1 MGDDLVADMLPV
13 IKESFAQYAGAVLQS
28 RALVDV
34 RDCLK
39 PSARQIFYC
48 LHTDKFIHSKPFK
61 KTLKAI
67 GSASR
72 MYIHG
77 DSSAEGIIMRAG
89 QPFAMRYPL
98 MEVDGSYGT
107 LVETGN
113 WAAARYTSSR
123 LTPLSAILF
132 EDIEKNTITE
142 WRDNYDD
149 TEQYPMSLPSK
160 GFYNIV
166 NGTMGIGIGAAS
178 SIPQFNIKDVNEAL
192 IKLLWNKDIDDDELI
207 CMPDFATG
215 AILLN
220 ADEVRESLKKGQGR
234 SCILRSVVEYDDKER
249 CLIVTEIPY
258 GVYTNTICG
267 QLENLINEGNCGIDR
282 FNDLTGSTPLIK
294 IYLAKGASPERVLRT
309 LYKETSLQ
317 YYYGINMTMLDNG
330 RFPKVFTWKEA
341 LSAHIEHEKNVY
353 RRGYEFDLEKIKARL
368 HIVKGIIVALE
379 NIETV
384 IEIIKNSTSTVA
396 AKFAL
401 EDRYNLDEV
410 QVKAIL
416 DIKLARLA
424 HLEVKKYYDEEIEL
438 LQKEHDI
445 YEILHNEEL
454 FNKKV
459 ENGLRAVAEK
469 YGDKRRTQIMNLNTN
484 DEDETP
490 IEEKTFIVNLTNKG
504 TLYAYESTTLMI
516 QRRGGKGVQAKL
528 PKDEYIINSISESNC
543 NTLLLFSNKG
553 KAYSTMLN
561 NIPLNTPTYPQVM
574 FKMEDDEYICNMCSY
589 DKTDSNDYII
599 FTTKNGMVKKSKLSE
614 YKMKKTNGIIAI
626 KLKDDDSIVSVN
638 FTSND
643 TLGILTFNGN
653 FVRIETDKIN
663 AIGRATAGIQGIKLS
678 EGDEVVCAK
687 LITED
692 TKGILS
698 VSATG
703 MAKLTYIKE
712 YPVTSR
718 AIKGSLMQKLRED
731 DSMSY
736 FLPVTLNES
745 EAIIISSKGS
755 IKIPFLQFQRS
766 GRLTIGTSVKK
777 LIPGEIIQ
785 TLIVN

>member
-1 MGDDLVADMLPV
+1 MADMLPIV
-13 IKESFAQYAGAVLQS
+13 KESFSQYAGAVLQS

-67 GSASR
+67 GSATR
-72 MYIHG
+72 VYIHG

-98 MEVDGSYGT
+98 VEVDGSYGT

-113 WAAARYTSSR
+113 WAASRYTSSR
-123 LTPLSAILF
+123 LAAIASVLF
-132 EDIEKNTITE
+132 EDIEKNTIAE

-192 IKLLWNKDIDDDELI
+192 IKLLWNNDIDDSELI

-220 ADEVRESLKKGQGR
+220 ADEVRESLKNGQGR

-249 CLIVTEIPY
+249 CLVVTEIPY

-267 QLENLINEGNCGIDR
+267 QLEELINQGGSGIDR
-282 FNDLTGSTPLIK
+282 FNDLTGSSPLIK
-294 IYLAKGASPERVLRT
+294 IYLSKGASPERVLKT

-341 LSAHIEHEKNVY
+341 LQAHIEHEKSVY
-353 RRGYEFDLEKIKARL
+353 RRGYLFDLEKIKARL
-368 HIVKGIIVALE
+368 HIVEGIIIALN
-379 NIETV
+379 NIE
-384 IEIIKNSTSTVA
+384 EIIETIKSSASTA
-396 AKFAL
+396 AARSALMSKFDLSELQA
-401 EDRYNLDEV
+401 
-410 QVKAIL
+410 KAIL

-424 HLEVKKYYDEEIEL
+424 RLEVEKYYDEKSELEAKRDGIEN
-438 LQKEHDI
+438 
-445 YEILHNEEL
+445 ILADEVL
-454 FNKKV
+454 FNKQI
-459 ENGLRAVAEK
+459 ENGLRAVSEK

-504 TLYAYESTTLMI
+504 TLYAYESTTLMV

-614 YKMKKTNGIIAI
+614 YKTKKSNGIIAI
-626 KLKDDDSIVSVN
+626 KLKDNDSIVSVN

-643 TLGILTFNGN
+643 TLGILTSNGN

-692 TKGILS
+692 IKGILS
-698 VSATG
+698 VSTAG

-718 AIKGSLMQKLRED
+718 AIKGSLMQKLREN

-745 EAIIISSKGS
+745 EIIIISSKGS
-755 IKIPFLQFQRS
+755 IKIPFLQVQRS

-777 LIPGEIIQ
+777 LIPSEIIQ

>member
-1 MGDDLVADMLPV
+1 MADMLPIV
-13 IKESFAQYAGAVLQS
+13 KESFAQYSGAVLQS

-67 GSASR
+67 GSATR
-72 MYIHG
+72 VYIHG

-98 MEVDGSYGT
+98 VEVDGSYGT

-113 WAAARYTSSR
+113 WAASRYTSSR
-123 LTPLSAILF
+123 LAAIASVLF
-132 EDIEKNTITE
+132 EDIEKNTIAE

-192 IKLLWNKDIDDDELI
+192 IKLLWNNDIDDNELI

-220 ADEVRESLKKGQGR
+220 ADEVRESLKNGQGR

-249 CLIVTEIPY
+249 CLVVTEIPY

-267 QLENLINEGNCGIDR
+267 QLEELINQGGSGIDR
-282 FNDLTGSTPLIK
+282 FNDLTGSSPLIK
-294 IYLAKGASPERVLRT
+294 IYLSKGASPERVLKT

-341 LSAHIEHEKNVY
+341 LQAHIEHEKSVY
-353 RRGYEFDLEKIKARL
+353 RRGYLFDLEKIKARL
-368 HIVKGIIVALE
+368 HIVEGIIIALN
-379 NIETV
+379 NIE
-384 IEIIKNSTSTVA
+384 EIIETIKTSASTA
-396 AKFAL
+396 AARTAL
-401 EDRYNLDEV
+401 MSNFNLSEL
-410 QVKAIL
+410 QAKAIL

-424 HLEVKKYYDEEIEL
+424 RLEVEKYYDEKSELETKRNNIEN
-438 LQKEHDI
+438 
-445 YEILHNEEL
+445 ILADEVL
-454 FNKKV
+454 FNKQI
-459 ENGLRAVAEK
+459 ENGLRAVSEK

-504 TLYAYESTTLMI
+504 TLYAYESTTLMV

-528 PKDEYIINSISESNC
+528 PKDEYIINSISELNC

-561 NIPLNTPTYPQVM
+561 NIPLNTPTYPQVI

-589 DKTDSNDYII
+589 DKTDTNDYII

-614 YKMKKTNGIIAI
+614 YKTKKSNGIIAI

-638 FTSND
+638 FISND
-643 TLGILTFNGN
+643 TLGILTSNGN

-678 EGDEVVCAK
+678 EDDKVVCAK

-698 VSATG
+698 VSAAG
-703 MAKLTYIKE
+703 MAKITYIKE
-712 YPVTSR
+712 FPVTSR
-718 AIKGSLMQKLRED
+718 AIKGSFMQKLRED

-745 EAIIISSKGS
+745 EITIISSNGS
-755 IKIPFLQFQRS
+755 IKIPFLQVQRS

-777 LIPGEIIQ
+777 LIPGEVIQ
-785 TLIVN
+785 TLIAN

>member
-1 MGDDLVADMLPV
+1 MADMLPIV
-13 IKESFAQYAGAVLQS
+13 KESFSQYAGAVLQS

-67 GSASR
+67 GSATR
-72 MYIHG
+72 VYIHG

-98 MEVDGSYGT
+98 VEVDGSYGT

-113 WAAARYTSSR
+113 WAASRYTSSR
-123 LTPLSAILF
+123 LAAIASVLF
-132 EDIEKNTITE
+132 EDIEKNTIAE

-192 IKLLWNKDIDDDELI
+192 IKLLWNNDIDDNELI

-220 ADEVRESLKKGQGR
+220 ADEVRESLKNGQGR

-249 CLIVTEIPY
+249 CLVVTEIPY

-267 QLENLINEGNCGIDR
+267 QLEELINQGGSGIDR
-282 FNDLTGSTPLIK
+282 FNDLTGSSPLIK
-294 IYLAKGASPERVLRT
+294 IYLSKGASPERVLKT

-341 LSAHIEHEKNVY
+341 LQAHIEHEKSVY
-353 RRGYEFDLEKIKARL
+353 RRGYLFDLEKIKARL
-368 HIVKGIIVALE
+368 HIVEGIIIALN
-379 NIETV
+379 NIE
-384 IEIIKNSTSTVA
+384 EIIETIKTSASTA
-396 AKFAL
+396 AARTALMSKFDLSELQA
-401 EDRYNLDEV
+401 
-410 QVKAIL
+410 KAIL

-424 HLEVKKYYDEEIEL
+424 RLEVEKYYDEKSELEAKRNNIEN
-438 LQKEHDI
+438 
-445 YEILHNEEL
+445 ILADEVL
-454 FNKKV
+454 FNKQI
-459 ENGLRAVAEK
+459 ENGLRAVSEK

-504 TLYAYESTTLMI
+504 TLYAYESTTLMV

-553 KAYSTMLN
+553 KAYSTILN

-589 DKTDSNDYII
+589 DKTDTNDYII

-614 YKMKKTNGIIAI
+614 YKMKKGSGIIAI

-643 TLGILTFNGN
+643 TLGILTSNGN

-692 TKGILS
+692 AQGILS
-698 VSATG
+698 VSAAG
-703 MAKLTYIKE
+703 MAKITYIKE
-712 YPVTSR
+712 FPVTSR

-745 EAIIISSKGS
+745 EIIIISSNGS
-755 IKIPFLQFQRS
+755 IKIPFLQVQRS

-777 LIPGEIIQ
+777 LIPSEIIQ

>member
-1 MGDDLVADMLPV
+1 MLNI
-13 IKESFAQYAGAVLQS
+13 IKESFAQYSGAVLQS

-48 LHTDKFIHSKPFK
+48 LHTDKFVHSKPFK

-132 EDIEKNTITE
+132 EDIEKNTIAE

-178 SIPQFNIKDVNEAL
+178 SIPQFNVKDVNEAL

-267 QLENLINEGNCGIDR
+267 QLESLINEGNCGIDR

-384 IEIIKNSTSTVA
+384 IEIIKTSASTAA
-396 AKFAL
+396 AKLAL

-469 YGDKRRTQIMNLNTN
+469 YGDKRRTQIINLQTN

-490 IEEKTFIVNLTNKG
+490 IEEKTFIVNVTNKG
-504 TLYAYESTTLMI
+504 TLYAYESTTLLT

-528 PKDEYIINSISESNC
+528 PKDEYIVNSISELNS

-553 KAYSTMLN
+553 KAYSTLLN
-561 NIPLNTPTYPQVM
+561 NIPLNTPVYPQVM
-574 FKMEDDEYICNMCSY
+574 FKMEDDEYICNICSY
-589 DKTDSNDYII
+589 DKTDSNEFII
-599 FTTKNGMVKKSKLSE
+599 FTTKNGMIKKSKLSE
-614 YKMKKTNGIIAI
+614 YKVRKSNGIIAI
-626 KLKDDDSIVSVN
+626 KLKEDDSIVSIG
-638 FTSND
+638 FTSTD
-643 TLGILTFNGN
+643 TLGVLTSNGN
-653 FVRIETDKIN
+653 FVRVETDKIN
-663 AIGRATAGIQGIKLS
+663 PIGRATAGVQGIKLS
-678 EGDEVVCAK
+678 EGDEVVCAC
-687 LITED
+687 LIPNNT
-692 TKGILS
+692 TAI
-698 VSATG
+698 VSTSKAAT
-703 MAKLTYIKE
+703 AKITDIAE
-712 YPVTSR
+712 YPITSR
-718 AIKGSLMQKLRED
+718 AIKGSLIQKLRD
-731 DSMSY
+731 GDSMSY
-736 FLPVTLNES
+736 FLPLNGTET
-745 EAIIISSKGS
+745 ELIAISSKGS
-755 IKIPFLQFQRS
+755 IKLPISQIQRS
-766 GRLTIGTSVKK
+766 GRHTVGTQLKK
-777 LIPGEIIQ
+777 LEPTEIIQ
-785 TLIVN
+785 TLIISN

>member
-1 MGDDLVADMLPV
+1 MADMLPIV
-13 IKESFAQYAGAVLQS
+13 KESFAQYSGAVLQS

-67 GSASR
+67 GSATR
-72 MYIHG
+72 VYIHG

-98 MEVDGSYGT
+98 VEVDGSYGT

-113 WAAARYTSSR
+113 WAASRYTSSR
-123 LTPLSAILF
+123 LAAIASVLF
-132 EDIEKNTITE
+132 EDIEKNTIAE

-192 IKLLWNKDIDDDELI
+192 IKLLWNNDIDDSELI

-220 ADEVRESLKKGQGR
+220 ADEVRESLKNGQGR

-249 CLIVTEIPY
+249 CLVVTEIPY

-267 QLENLINEGNCGIDR
+267 QLEELINQGGSGIDR

-294 IYLAKGASPERVLRT
+294 IYLSKGASPERVLKT

-341 LSAHIEHEKNVY
+341 LQAHIEHEKSVY
-353 RRGYEFDLEKIKARL
+353 RRGYLFDLEKIKARL
-368 HIVKGIIVALE
+368 HIVEGIIIALN
-379 NIETV
+379 NIE
-384 IEIIKNSTSTVA
+384 EIIETIKTSASTA
-396 AKFAL
+396 AARTAL
-401 EDRYNLDEV
+401 MSNFNLSEL
-410 QVKAIL
+410 QAKAIL

-424 HLEVKKYYDEEIEL
+424 RLEVEKYYDEKSEFEAKRNNIEN
-438 LQKEHDI
+438 
-445 YEILHNEEL
+445 ILADEVL
-454 FNKKV
+454 FNKQI
-459 ENGLRAVAEK
+459 ENGLRAVSEK

-504 TLYAYESTTLMI
+504 TLYAYESTTLMV

-561 NIPLNTPTYPQVM
+561 NIPLNTPTYPQVI

-589 DKTDSNDYII
+589 DKTDTNDYII

-614 YKMKKTNGIIAI
+614 YKTKKSNGIIAI

-643 TLGILTFNGN
+643 TLGILTSNGN

-678 EGDEVVCAK
+678 EDDKVVCAK

-698 VSATG
+698 VSAVG
-703 MAKLTYIKE
+703 MAKITYIKE
-712 YPVTSR
+712 FPVTSR

-745 EAIIISSKGS
+745 EITIISSNGS
-755 IKIPFLQFQRS
+755 IKIPFLQVQRS

-777 LIPGEIIQ
+777 LIPGEVIQ
-785 TLIVN
+785 TLIAN

>member
-1 MGDDLVADMLPV
+1 MADMLPIV
-13 IKESFAQYAGAVLQS
+13 KESFSQYAGAVLQS

-98 MEVDGSYGT
+98 IEVDGSYGT
-107 LVETGN
+107 LVETSN

-123 LTPLSAILF
+123 LTHLSSLLF

-192 IKLLWNKDIDDDELI
+192 IKLLWNNEIDDNELI

-220 ADEVRESLKKGQGR
+220 ADEVRESLKNGQGR

-267 QLENLINEGNCGIDR
+267 QLEELINQGGSGIDR

-294 IYLAKGASPERVLRT
+294 IYLSKGASPERVLRT

-341 LSAHIEHEKNVY
+341 LQAHIEHEKLVY

-368 HIVKGIIVALE
+368 EIVEGIIIALN
-379 NIETV
+379 NIE
-384 IEIIKNSTSTVA
+384 EIIELIKSSASTAAARTALCSTFGLTDNQA
-396 AKFAL
+396 
-401 EDRYNLDEV
+401 
-410 QVKAIL
+410 KAIL

-424 HLEVKKYYDEEIEL
+424 RLEVEKYYNEKSELEAKRDSIINILADEV
-438 LQKEHDI
+438 
-445 YEILHNEEL
+445 L
-454 FNKKV
+454 FNKQI
-459 ENGLRAVAEK
+459 ENGLRAVSEK
-469 YGDKRRTQIMNLNTN
+469 YGDKHRTQIINLQTN
-484 DEDETP
+484 GEDETP

-504 TLYAYESTTLMI
+504 TLYAYESTTLMT

-528 PKDEYIINSISESNC
+528 PTDEYIINSISELNS

-553 KAYSTMLN
+553 KVYSTLLN
-561 NIPLNTPTYPQVM
+561 NIPLNTPTYPQAI
-574 FKMEDDEYICNMCSY
+574 FKMEDDEYICNICSF
-589 DKTDSNDYII
+589 DKTESNEYII
-599 FTTKNGMVKKSKLSE
+599 FTTKNGLVKKSKMSE
-614 YKMKKTNGIIAI
+614 YRVKKSSGIMAI
-626 KLKDDDSIVSVN
+626 KLREDDSLVSVG
-638 FTSND
+638 FTSNE
-643 TLGILTFNGN
+643 TLGILSANGN

-663 AIGRATAGIQGIKLS
+663 PIGRVATGVQGIKLN
-678 EGDEVVCAK
+678 ENDYVVCAK
-687 LITED
+687 LIPSN
-692 TKGILS
+692 TKTILS
-698 VSATG
+698 ASRAAA
-703 MAKLTYIKE
+703 AKQTDIAE

-718 AIKGSLMQKLRED
+718 AIKGNLIQKLREG

-736 FLPVTLNES
+736 FLPLNSTET
-745 EAIIISSKGS
+745 ELIAISSKGS
-755 IKIPFLQFQRS
+755 IKLPISQIQRS
-766 GRLTIGTSVKK
+766 SRQTVGTQLKK
-777 LIPGEIIQ
+777 LGVNEVIQ
-785 TLIVN
+785 TLIVGN

>member
-1 MGDDLVADMLPV
+1 MADMLPIV
-13 IKESFAQYAGAVLQS
+13 KESFSQYAGAVLQS

-67 GSASR
+67 GSATR
-72 MYIHG
+72 VYIHG

-98 MEVDGSYGT
+98 VEVDGSYGT

-113 WAAARYTSSR
+113 WAASRYTSSR
-123 LTPLSAILF
+123 LAAIASVLF
-132 EDIEKNTITE
+132 EDIEKNTIAE

-192 IKLLWNKDIDDDELI
+192 IKLLWNNDIDDNELI

-220 ADEVRESLKKGQGR
+220 ADEVRESLKNGQGR

-249 CLIVTEIPY
+249 CLVVTEIPY

-267 QLENLINEGNCGIDR
+267 QLEELINQGGSGIDR

-294 IYLAKGASPERVLRT
+294 IYLSKGASPERVLKT

-341 LSAHIEHEKNVY
+341 LQAHIEHEKSVY
-353 RRGYEFDLEKIKARL
+353 RRGYLFDLEKIKARL
-368 HIVKGIIVALE
+368 HIVEGIIIALN
-379 NIETV
+379 NIE
-384 IEIIKNSTSTVA
+384 EIIETIKTSASTA
-396 AKFAL
+396 AARSALMSKFDLSEIQA
-401 EDRYNLDEV
+401 
-410 QVKAIL
+410 KAIL

-424 HLEVKKYYDEEIEL
+424 RLEVEKYYDEE
-438 LQKEHDI
+438 
-445 YEILHNEEL
+445 EEL
-454 FNKKV
+454 EAKRDGI
-459 ENGLRAVAEK
+459 ENILADEVLFKRQIEYGLRAVSEK
-469 YGDKRRTQIMNLNTN
+469 YGDKRRTQIMNLTTN

-504 TLYAYESTTLMI
+504 TLYSYESTTLMV

-553 KAYSTMLN
+553 KAYSTILN
-561 NIPLNTPTYPQVM
+561 NIPLNTPTYPHTI

-589 DKTDSNDYII
+589 NKTDSNDYII
-599 FTTKNGMVKKSKLSE
+599 FITKNGMVKKSKLSE
-614 YKMKKTNGIIAI
+614 YKMKKGNGIIAI

-643 TLGILTFNGN
+643 TLGILTSNGN

-692 TKGILS
+692 TRGILS
-698 VSATG
+698 VSTAG
-703 MAKLTYIKE
+703 MAKITYIKE
-712 YPVTSR
+712 FPITSR
-718 AIKGSLMQKLRED
+718 AIKGSLIQKLRED

-736 FLPVTLNES
+736 FLPVTLDET
-745 EAIIISSKGS
+745 ETIIISSKGS

-766 GRLTIGTSVKK
+766 GRLTVGTSVKK
-777 LIPGEIIQ
+777 LVSGEIIQ
-785 TLIVN
+785 TLIAN

>member
-1 MGDDLVADMLPV
+1 MADMLPV

>member
-1 MGDDLVADMLPV
+1 MADMLPIV
-13 IKESFAQYAGAVLQS
+13 KESFSQYAGAVLQS

-67 GSASR
+67 GSATR
-72 MYIHG
+72 VYIHG

-98 MEVDGSYGT
+98 VEVDGSYGT

-113 WAAARYTSSR
+113 WAASRYTSSR
-123 LTPLSAILF
+123 LAAIASVLF
-132 EDIEKNTITE
+132 EDIEKNTIAE

-192 IKLLWNKDIDDDELI
+192 IKLLWNNDIDDSELI

-220 ADEVRESLKKGQGR
+220 ADEVRESLKNGQGR
-234 SCILRSVVEYDDKER
+234 SCILRSVIEYDDKDR

-267 QLENLINEGNCGIDR
+267 QLEELINQGGSGIDR

-294 IYLAKGASPERVLRT
+294 IYLSKGASPERVLKT

-341 LSAHIEHEKNVY
+341 LQAHIEHEKSVY
-353 RRGYEFDLEKIKARL
+353 RRGYLFDLEKIKARL
-368 HIVKGIIVALE
+368 HIVEGIIIALN
-379 NIETV
+379 NIE
-384 IEIIKNSTSTVA
+384 EIIETIKTSASTA
-396 AKFAL
+396 AARSALMSKFDLSETQA
-401 EDRYNLDEV
+401 
-410 QVKAIL
+410 KAIL

-424 HLEVKKYYDEEIEL
+424 RLEVEKYY
-438 LQKEHDI
+438 
-445 YEILHNEEL
+445 NEESELEAKRDGIENILADEVL
-454 FNKKV
+454 FKQQI
-459 ENGLRAVAEK
+459 ENGLRAVSEK

-504 TLYAYESTTLMI
+504 TLYAYESTTLMV

-553 KAYSTMLN
+553 KAYSTILN
-561 NIPLNTPTYPQVM
+561 NIPVNTPTYPQVM

-614 YKMKKTNGIIAI
+614 YKTKKSNGIIAI
-626 KLKDDDSIVSVN
+626 KLKDNDSIVSVN

-643 TLGILTFNGN
+643 TLGILTSNGN

-687 LITED
+687 LITENI
-692 TKGILS
+692 KGILS
-698 VSATG
+698 VSTAG

-718 AIKGSLMQKLRED
+718 AIKGSLMQKLREN

-745 EAIIISSKGS
+745 EIIIISSKGS
-755 IKIPFLQFQRS
+755 IKIPFLQVQRS

-777 LIPGEIIQ
+777 LIPGEVIQ